1 MLQASRIRSETIL
14 YSVVRCSV
22 KEGVLT
28 HFSFYSWKRPPRS
41 YLGGGSS
48 MLKKGDKAYFF
59 IRVAG
64 GASEGPNTVAIVVW
78 FWDSRASARG
88 VKYGRKGNMVG

>member
-1 MLQASRIRSETIL
+1 
-14 YSVVRCSV
+14 
-22 KEGVLT
+22 
-28 HFSFYSWKRPPRS
+28 
-41 YLGGGSS
+41 

-64 GASEGPNTVAIVVW
+64 GASEGPNTVAIVFW